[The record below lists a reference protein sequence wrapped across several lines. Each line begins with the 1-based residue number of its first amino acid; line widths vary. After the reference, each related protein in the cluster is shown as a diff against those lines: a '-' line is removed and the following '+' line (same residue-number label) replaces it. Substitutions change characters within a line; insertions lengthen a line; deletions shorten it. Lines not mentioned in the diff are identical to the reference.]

1 MMQLRFMR
9 FAEEDG
15 PDVVDGPYDSVQI
28 TWDELRDSEGRT
40 IATYLRE
47 QGWDRAADGSVYSD
61 IVVEPA
67 P

>member
-28 TWDELRDSEGRT
+28 TWDELRDPEGRT
-40 IATYLRE
+40 IATYLE
-47 QGWDRAADGSVYSD
+47 GWYRAADGSVYSD